1 MKFRKTVKKITLAVI
16 IAVIA
21 LSFVPGIGTVSTQAK
36 TKTVKG
42 SSEYLNAPKIKKGKT
57 YKVTVNAVNR
67 LTDDDSALG
76 IVQFTAPAN
85 GTYKI
90 AVSKVANVP
99 KSDKTVQLGLMA
111 CIRKRGNSVGT
122 IDFKTQYGKDTYLAA
137 SNSLR
142 YDYQYK
148 GTTYHFRTKASGTV
162 KLKKGETLYLPF
174 FYSGKKCTY
183 NLIITK

>member
-1 MKFRKTVKKITLAVI
+1 MKKAFMKNKEEFTMKFRKTVKKITLAVI

-67 LTDDDSALG
+67 LTNDDSALG

-99 KSDKTVQLGLMA
+99 KSDKTVQL
-111 CIRKRGNSVGT
+111 
-122 IDFKTQYGKDTYLAA
+122 D
-137 SNSLR
+137 
-142 YDYQYK
+142 
-148 GTTYHFRTKASGTV
+148 
-162 KLKKGETLYLPF
+162 
-174 FYSGKKCTY
+174 
-183 NLIITK
+183 

>member
-1 MKFRKTVKKITLAVI
+1 MKFRNTVKKITLAVI

-21 LSFVPGIGTVSTQAK
+21 LSFVPGMGAVSAQAK

-42 SSEYLNAPKIKKGKT
+42 GSEYLKAPKVKKGTT

-67 LTDDDSALG
+67 LTNDGSALG
-76 IVQFTAPAN
+76 IVQFTAPAS

-90 AVSKVANVP
+90 AVSKVTNVP
-99 KSDKTVQLGLMA
+99 KSDKNVQLGLMA
-111 CIRKRGNSVGT
+111 CIKKSGNSVGT
-122 IDFKTQYGKDTYLAA
+122 VDFKTQYGKDTYLAT

-148 GTTYHFRTKASGTV
+148 GTTYHFRTQASGTV

-183 NLIITK
+183 NLKITK